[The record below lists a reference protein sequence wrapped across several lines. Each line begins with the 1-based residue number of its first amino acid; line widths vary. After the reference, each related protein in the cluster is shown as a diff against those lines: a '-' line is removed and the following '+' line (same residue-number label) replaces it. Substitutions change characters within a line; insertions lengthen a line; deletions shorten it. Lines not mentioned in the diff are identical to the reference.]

1 MRRCHA
7 YSVLNFVLVL
17 ASLCCG
23 LSTHAQD
30 ELAKLRLDAPISI
43 AAVSPDG
50 RYVAANLGRSVQM
63 ADGSWKNNEFL
74 EVLDLSASKVVARVD
89 IPSVKLVSN
98 APAGLAG
105 EFLGYCDSGKYLV
118 SFDSINTVYVLD
130 ASSYRVESTF
140 DLGGMTEPANGI
152 GANVTMACS
161 ATAPLF
167 AVGGYGGRLGVGVV
181 RVYDIVSGKEVD
193 EVRQDAAAEAEFGE
207 IAISPDGSKLAI
219 LLKDRRWNEKLKGPN
234 IQIRDGKSL
243 KLVSDFSTGDSPQGL
258 IFAGESEVVTVNEQP
273 SRSSSKQALRLWDVQ
288 SGHEER
294 QLADA
299 QLDVEGPISSSANGR
314 YILASIVKYHLCR
327 FCNGMEGRLDV
338 KQQKFAVWDK
348 ETGAQVFQSAP
359 YGPIIEP
366 LGARPVV
373 SQDGSTALVYWP
385 HSGITPR
392 LLPIQKTAK

>member
-1 MRRCHA
+1 MRRSHA
-7 YSVLNFVLVL
+7 YSVLQALFIT
-17 ASLCCG
+17 ATLCCG
-23 LSTHAQD
+23 PSTHAQD
-30 ELAKLRLDAPISI
+30 GLAKLRLDAPIYI

-50 RYVAANLGRSVQM
+50 RYVAANLGHSVQM

-89 IPSVKLVSN
+89 IPSVGLVSN

-105 EFLGYCDSGKYLV
+105 EFVGYCDNGKYLV
-118 SFDSINTVYVLD
+118 SFDSINTVYVLNTG
-130 ASSYRVESTF
+130 SYRVESTF
-140 DLGGMTEPANGI
+140 DLGGMTQPANGI

-181 RVYDIVSGKEVD
+181 REYDIVSGKEVG

-207 IAISPDGSKLAI
+207 IAMSPDGSKLAI
-219 LLKDRRWNEKLKGPN
+219 LLKDRRWNEKLKEPN
-234 IQIRDGKSL
+234 IQIHDGKSL
-243 KLVSDFSTGDSPQGL
+243 KLISDFSTGDSPQGL

-273 SRSSSKQALRLWDVQ
+273 SRSSSKQALRLWDVR

-294 QLADA
+294 QLADT

-314 YILASIVKYHLCR
+314 YILASIIKYHLCR
-327 FCNGMEGRLDV
+327 FCDGMEGRLDV
-338 KQQKFAVWDK
+338 KQQQFAVWDK
-348 ETGAQVFQSAP
+348 ETGAELFQSAP

-385 HSGITPR
+385 HSVITPR
-392 LLPIQKTAK
+392 LFPIRQPSQ

>member
-7 YSVLNFVLVL
+7 YSVLQSVLV
-17 ASLCCG
+17 STTLCCG
-23 LSTHAQD
+23 LPTHAQD
-30 ELAKLRLDAPISI
+30 GLARLRLDAPIST
-43 AAVSPDG
+43 AAVSSDG
-50 RYVAANLGRSVQM
+50 RYVAVNLGRSVQM

-74 EVLDLSASKVVARVD
+74 EVLDLSASKVVAKVD

-130 ASSYRVESTF
+130 ASSYRVETTF
-140 DLGGMTEPANGI
+140 DLGGMTEQANGL
-152 GANVTMACS
+152 GANITMACS

-193 EVRQDAAAEAEFGE
+193 EVHQDAAAEAEFGE

-219 LLKDRRWNEKLKGPN
+219 LLKDRRWNEKLRGPN
-234 IQIRDGKSL
+234 IQIRDGKNL
-243 KLVSDFSTGDSPQGL
+243 KLISDFSTGDSPQGL

-273 SRSSSKQALRLWDVQ
+273 SRSSSKQSLRLWDVR

-299 QLDVEGPISSSANGR
+299 QLDVEGAISSSANGR
-314 YILASIVKYHLCR
+314 YILASIIKYHLCR
-327 FCNGMEGRLDV
+327 FCDGMEGRLDV
-338 KQQKFAVWDK
+338 KQQKFALWNK
-348 ETGAQVFQSAP
+348 ETGVEVFQSAP

-366 LGARPVV
+366 LGARAVV

-385 HSGITPR
+385 DSEITPR
-392 LLPIQKTAK
+392 LFPIQQTAK

>member
-1 MRRCHA
+1 MRRSHA
-7 YSVLNFVLVL
+7 YSVLQTLFIT
-17 ASLCCG
+17 ATLCCG

-30 ELAKLRLDAPISI
+30 GLAKLRLDAPIST

-50 RYVAANLGRSVQM
+50 RYVAASLGRSVQM

-89 IPSVKLVSN
+89 IPSVRLVSN

-105 EFLGYCDSGKYLV
+105 EFVGYCDNGKYLV
-118 SFDSINTVYVLD
+118 SFDSINTVYVLNTG
-130 ASSYRVESTF
+130 SYRVESTF

-167 AVGGYGGRLGVGVV
+167 AVGGYGGRLGLGAVL
-181 RVYDIVSGKEVD
+181 VYDIVSGKEVG
-193 EVRQDAAAEAEFGE
+193 EVRQDAVAEAEFGE

-243 KLVSDFSTGDSPQGL
+243 KLISDFSTGDSPQGL

-273 SRSSSKQALRLWDVQ
+273 SRSSSKQALRLWDVR

-294 QLADA
+294 QLADN

-314 YILASIVKYHLCR
+314 YILASIIKYHLCR
-327 FCNGMEGRLDV
+327 FCDGMEGRLDV
-338 KQQKFAVWDK
+338 KQQQFAVWDK
-348 ETGAQVFQSAP
+348 ETGAEVFQSSP

-385 HSGITPR
+385 HSVITPH
-392 LLPIQKTAK
+392 LFPIRQQSQ

>member
-1 MRRCHA
+1 MKSSRDR
-7 YSVLNFVLVL
+7 
-17 ASLCCG
+17 
-23 LSTHAQD
+23 
-30 ELAKLRLDAPISI
+30 IS
-43 AAVSPDG
+43 
-50 RYVAANLGRSVQM
+50 RY
-63 ADGSWKNNEFL
+63 
-74 EVLDLSASKVVARVD
+74 EVID
-89 IPSVKLVSN
+89 PSDT
-98 APAGLAG
+98 PPPPGLAG

-181 RVYDIVSGKEVD
+181 RVYDFVSGKEVG
-193 EVRQDAAAEAEFGE
+193 EVRQDAGAEAEFGE

-243 KLVSDFSTGDSPQGL
+243 RLISEFSTGDSPQGL

-273 SRSSSKQALRLWDVQ
+273 SHSSSKQALRLWDVQ

-314 YILASIVKYHLCR
+314 YILASIIKYHLCR

-338 KQQKFAVWDK
+338 KQQKFAVWNK
-348 ETGAQVFQSAP
+348 ETGVEVFQSAP

-385 HSGITPR
+385 HSEITPR
-392 LLPIQKTAK
+392 LLPIQQTAK